1 MKINEISLL
10 EFCCIVAIIGILA
23 AILIPAISTNID
35 QEEKVEKLKELSS
48 GKVALTD
55 SEILYSRKYVLD
67 FDQRMERAN
76 EQIKNCVGPVTDYK
90 VLRSCTANA
99 YNAQGWEDVDYGKGT
114 VLKVQIVEEYNK
126 HKFAS
131 MQPLS
136 TELEN

>member
-1 MKINEISLL
+1 MKTKGFTLI
-10 EFCCIVAIIGILA
+10 EFCIVVAIIGILA
-23 AILIPAISTNID
+23 AILIPTISTKNEREAK
-35 QEEKVEKLKELSS
+35 EENVKELSS

-114 VLKVQIVEEYNK
+114 VLKVQIVEEYNE

-136 TELEN
+136 TEL

>member
-1 MKINEISLL
+1 MKTKGFTLI
-10 EFCCIVAIIGILA
+10 EFCIVVAIIGILA
-23 AILIPAISTNID
+23 AILIPAISTKNEREAK
-35 QEEKVEKLKELSS
+35 EENVKELSS

-114 VLKVQIVEEYNK
+114 VLKVQIVEEYNE

-136 TELEN
+136 TEL

>member
-1 MKINEISLL
+1 MKTKGFTLI
-10 EFCCIVAIIGILA
+10 EFCIVVAIIGILA
-23 AILIPAISTNID
+23 AILIPAISTKNEREAKEENI
-35 QEEKVEKLKELSS
+35 KELSS

-114 VLKVQIVEEYNK
+114 VLKVQIVEEYNE

-136 TELEN
+136 TEL

>member
-1 MKINEISLL
+1 MKTKGFTLI
-10 EFCCIVAIIGILA
+10 EFCIVVAIIGILA
-23 AILIPAISTNID
+23 AILIPAISTKNEREAK
-35 QEEKVEKLKELSS
+35 EENVKELSS

-90 VLRSCTANA
+90 VLRSCNANA

-114 VLKVQIVEEYNK
+114 VLKVQIVEEYNE

-136 TELEN
+136 TEL

>member
-1 MKINEISLL
+1 MKPKGFTLI
-10 EFCCIVAIIGILA
+10 EFCIVVAIIGILA
-23 AILIPAISTNID
+23 AILIPAISTKNEREAK
-35 QEEKVEKLKELSS
+35 EENVKELSS

-114 VLKVQIVEEYNK
+114 VLKVQIVEEYNE

-136 TELEN
+136 TEL

>member
-1 MKINEISLL
+1 MKTKGFTLI
-10 EFCCIVAIIGILA
+10 EFCIVVAIIGILA
-23 AILIPAISTNID
+23 AILIPAISTKNEREAK
-35 QEEKVEKLKELSS
+35 EENVKELSS

-114 VLKVQIVEEYNK
+114 VLKVQICFGFRIFFIGLTK
-126 HKFAS
+126 TRK
-131 MQPLS
+131 
-136 TELEN
+136 

>member
-1 MKINEISLL
+1 MKTKGFTLI
-10 EFCCIVAIIGILA
+10 EFCIVVAIIGILA
-23 AILIPAISTNID
+23 AILIPAISTKNERESK
-35 QEEKVEKLKELSS
+35 EENVKELSS

-114 VLKVQIVEEYNK
+114 VLKVQIVEEYNE

-136 TELEN
+136 TEL

>member
-1 MKINEISLL
+1 MKTKGFTLI
-10 EFCCIVAIIGILA
+10 EFCIVVAIIGICA
-23 AILIPAISTNID
+23 AILIPAISTKNEREAK
-35 QEEKVEKLKELSS
+35 EENVKELSS

-114 VLKVQIVEEYNK
+114 VLKVQIVEEYNE

-136 TELEN
+136 TEL

>member
-1 MKINEISLL
+1 MTPKGFTLL
-10 EFCCIVAIIGILA
+10 EFCIVVAIIGILA
-23 AILIPAISTNID
+23 TILIPAISTKNEREAK
-35 QEEKVEKLKELSS
+35 EENVKELSS

-114 VLKVQIVEEYNK
+114 VLKVQIVEEYNE

-131 MQPLS
+131 MRPLS
-136 TELEN
+136 TEL

>member
-1 MKINEISLL
+1 MKTKGFTLI
-10 EFCCIVAIIGILA
+10 EFCIVVAIIGIFA
-23 AILIPAISTNID
+23 AILIPAISTKNEREAK
-35 QEEKVEKLKELSS
+35 EENVKELSS

-114 VLKVQIVEEYNK
+114 VLKVQIVEEYNE

-136 TELEN
+136 TEL

>member
-1 MKINEISLL
+1 MTPKGFTLL
-10 EFCCIVAIIGILA
+10 EFCIVVAIIGILA
-23 AILIPAISTNID
+23 TILIPAISTKNEREAK
-35 QEEKVEKLKELSS
+35 EENVKELSS

-114 VLKVQIVEEYNK
+114 VLKVQIVEEYNE

-131 MQPLS
+131 MQPPF
-136 TELEN
+136 N